1 MVGGGDMDYEKLS
14 NDNDFHK
21 WHNYEPIDTD
31 YVKYAETNPSVIA
44 ASHKI
49 GDVYHSF
56 ANAKQSFMSAGYD
69 NYGDLCGESEIS
81 KLYIKT
87 HFLLHA
93 VIEYAICLDLSWQVI
108 WAYIQP
114 ASFEYLLTNKH
125 KKMENECNR
134 DNLKAQLDCAI
145 SQKKLEA
152 VRIKHI
158 MVEFDDD
165 MDVKK
170 LRTLY
175 NSLKH
180 RGIIHF
186 EGLGENSKT
195 MMMQV
200 EGKGIPILCREEY
213 TVETVE
219 TMLFT
224 YHQKFQQYFNKIIEE
239 IIPDD
244 YLNKK
249 VSFIDYIN
257 TSLKMSSIQNKE

>member
-1 MVGGGDMDYEKLS
+1 MNYEELR

-21 WHNYEPIDTD
+21 WHNYEPLDTD
-31 YVKYAETNPSVIA
+31 YVKYGESDPSVIA
-44 ASHKI
+44 AGHKI
-49 GDVYHSF
+49 GDVYYTF
-56 ANAKQSFMSAGYD
+56 ANAKQSFMSAGYE
-69 NYGDLCGESEIS
+69 NYGDLCGESENS

-108 WAYIQP
+108 WAYVQP
-114 ASFEYLLTNKH
+114 ASFEYLLTNEH

-134 DNLKAQLDCAI
+134 ENLKAQLDCAI
-145 SQKKLEA
+145 SQKCLKA
-152 VRIKHI
+152 TRIKQI
-158 MVEFDDD
+158 MMDFDNDP
-165 MDVKK
+165 DVMK

-186 EGLGENSKT
+186 DGLGENFKT
-195 MMMQV
+195 MMIQI
-200 EGKGIPILCREEY
+200 EGKSIQMLSREEY

-219 TMLFT
+219 NMLFT
-224 YHQKFQQYFNKIIEE
+224 YHQKFQLYFNNLIAE

-249 VSFIDYIN
+249 VIK
-257 TSLKMSSIQNKE
+257 TSN

>member
-1 MVGGGDMDYEKLS
+1 MHVVLFFKLNTS
-14 NDNDFHK
+14 HGESD
-21 WHNYEPIDTD
+21 
-31 YVKYAETNPSVIA
+31 PSVIA
-44 ASHKI
+44 AGHKI
-49 GDVYHSF
+49 GDVYHTF

-69 NYGDLCGESEIS
+69 NYGELCSESELS

-108 WAYIQP
+108 WAYVQP
-114 ASFEYLLTNKH
+114 ASLEYLLTNEY

-145 SQKKLEA
+145 SQRNLKA
-152 VRIKHI
+152 NRIKQI
-158 MVEFDDD
+158 MIEFDNDS
-165 MDVKK
+165 DVMK

-186 EGLGENSKT
+186 DGLGKNFKT

-200 EGKGIPILCREEY
+200 EGKSIQILRREEF
-213 TVETVE
+213 TVETIE
-219 TMLFT
+219 NMLFT
-224 YHQKFQQYFNKIIEE
+224 YHQKFQEYFNKLIAE
-239 IIPDD
+239 IIPSD

-249 VSFIDYIN
+249 TSFIDYVN
-257 TSLKMSSIQNKE
+257 ASLKMSSIQNKE

>member
-1 MVGGGDMDYEKLS
+1 MNYTELTK
-14 NDNDFHK
+14 DNDFHK
-21 WHNYEPIDTD
+21 WHNYEPLDSD
-31 YVKYAETNPSVIA
+31 YVKYGEKDPSVIA
-44 ASHKI
+44 AGHKI
-49 GDVYHSF
+49 VDVYHTF

-69 NYGDLCGESEIS
+69 NYGDLCGESEVS

-87 HFLLHA
+87 HFLLHS

-108 WAYIQP
+108 WAYVQP
-114 ASFEYLLTNKH
+114 ASFEYLLTNQH

-145 SQKKLEA
+145 SQRNLKA
-152 VRIKHI
+152 TRIKQI
-158 MVEFDDD
+158 MEDFDNDTEV
-165 MDVKK
+165 MK

-186 EGLGENSKT
+186 DGLGENFKT

-200 EGKGIPILCREEY
+200 NGKCAQTLSREEY

-219 TMLFT
+219 SMLFT
-224 YHQKFQQYFNKIIEE
+224 YHQKFQQYFNKLIAE
-239 IIPDD
+239 IMPAD
-244 YLNKK
+244 YLNKN
-249 VSFIDYIN
+249 VSFIDYVN
-257 TSLKMSSIQNKE
+257 TTIKMCSIQNNE

>member
-1 MVGGGDMDYEKLS
+1 MNYEELIK
-14 NDNDFHK
+14 DNDFHK
-21 WHNYEPIDTD
+21 WHEYEPLDTD
-31 YVKYAETNPSVIA
+31 YVKYGESDPSVIA
-44 ASHKI
+44 AAHKI
-49 GDVYHSF
+49 GDVYHTF
-56 ANAKQSFMSAGYD
+56 ANAKSSFMSASYD
-69 NYGDLCGESEIS
+69 NYGDLCGETEIS
-81 KLYIKT
+81 RLYVKT

-108 WAYIQP
+108 WAYVQP
-114 ASFEYLLTNKH
+114 ASFEYLLSNEH

-145 SQKKLEA
+145 SQRNLKA
-152 VRIKHI
+152 VRIKQI
-158 MVEFDDD
+158 MVEFDNDT
-165 MDVKK
+165 DVKR

-186 EGLGENSKT
+186 EGLGANFKT

-200 EGKGIPILCREEY
+200 EGKNIQTLSREEY

-219 TMLFT
+219 NMLFT
-224 YHQKFQQYFNKIIEE
+224 YHQKFQQYFNKIIAE

-257 TSLKMSSIQNKE
+257 TALQMNSILNNE